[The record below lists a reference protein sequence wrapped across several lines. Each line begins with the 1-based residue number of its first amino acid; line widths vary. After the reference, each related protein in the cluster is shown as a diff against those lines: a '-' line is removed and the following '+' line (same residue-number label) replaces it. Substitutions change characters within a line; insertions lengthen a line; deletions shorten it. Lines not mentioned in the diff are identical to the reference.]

1 MENMDGSNS
10 CGGDSGNS
18 IPLWDS
24 GAQKNKPTQYSVILY
39 QNADN
44 EWQALT
50 EGIVQAEDD
59 LHADVSYVYLS
70 RDDTAQIQAEAVRK
84 EIESGAAG
92 LLIAAAD
99 SEAFKRELAAMSLS
113 VPVIF
118 VETGAGNSYP
128 VIRADDYAMGKALGE
143 EILRDMPRNSGRNV
157 VILTEYMERDSVRLR
172 YEGLREVLENAEVP
186 VVIQERA
193 RQEGDYNLK
202 LFVETIIK
210 SQETCIAALDKYTT
224 EQAASAWAGQQTE
237 NKNKGSKSLV
247 YGIGSTDKTVTEL
260 DNENIRALVYQN
272 EFNIGYQGLNCLM
285 ENRKKDWIYKN
296 IEIMFCTVTK
306 DTLYEDENEWLL
318 FPNT

>member
-1 MENMDGSNS
+1 M
-10 CGGDSGNS
+10 
-18 IPLWDS
+18 
-24 GAQKNKPTQYSVILY
+24 
-39 QNADN
+39 
-44 EWQALT
+44 T